1 MNPQHVLIWQ
11 AITAFIGGAAVV
23 IAFALGATPANAFS
37 AGSVLFITSFLIVM
51 LVNTFRSRGSSRS

>member
-23 IAFALGATPANAFS
+23 VAFALGASPANAFS
-37 AGSVLFITSFLIVM
+37 AGSILFIASFLTVM
-51 LVNTFRSRGSSRS
+51 LANAFSQRRTR